1 MPSVFKSI
9 CRRFC
14 FCC

>member
-1 MPSVFKSI
+1 MTFLDR

-14 FCC
+14 F